1 MAGSGT
7 FVLDAHRTNY
17 SHGCP
22 GQLIA
27 NAYPTDLTY
36 SFQMDFRNSGASAVN
51 RADNGD
57 LLARG
62 YWENGRTVYKTP
74 ETCTLF

>member
-1 MAGSGT
+1 
-7 FVLDAHRTNY
+7 
-17 SHGCP
+17 
-22 GQLIA
+22 
-27 NAYPTDLTY
+27 
-36 SFQMDFRNSGASAVN
+36 MDFRNSGASAVN